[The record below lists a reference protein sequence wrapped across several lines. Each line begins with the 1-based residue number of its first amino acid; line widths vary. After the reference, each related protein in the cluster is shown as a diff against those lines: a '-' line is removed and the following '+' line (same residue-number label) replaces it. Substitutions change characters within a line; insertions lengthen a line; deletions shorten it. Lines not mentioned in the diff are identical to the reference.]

1 MNTYELTVYS
11 WGALSMLLL
20 VQLLVA
26 DILGIRA
33 RQVPGAPPELDHANP
48 LFRASRTVANTNE
61 SIAAYIVLVL
71 FCIFNGADAPY
82 TAYLSWAFVVGR
94 IAYALC
100 YYSNQST
107 MRSVSFGLSLLVLLG
122 LLVVGLMA

>member
-1 MNTYELTVYS
+1 
-11 WGALSMLLL
+11 
-20 VQLLVA
+20 
-26 DILGIRA
+26 
-33 RQVPGAPPELDHANP
+33 
-48 LFRASRTVANTNE
+48 
-61 SIAAYIVLVL
+61 
-71 FCIFNGADAPY
+71 CIFNGADATY

-94 IAYALC
+94 TAYALC